1 MSYKKFSTYLSLSSH
16 NSLQRWKTYDIY
28 KAKGGERKFSILFEI
43 KKQESLWELWKI
55 YIANYKTMHEK
66 IIVDVRS
73 EKEFK
78 QERIKD
84 SIDIP
89 LSFIENREERVAKL
103 LVGKEVLLMCR
114 TWRRAELAKQIL
126 SPHVE
131 IEKLKIYKW
140 WILRYK
146 EKHPSEIIS
155 TPLGFS
161 LPIMRQVQ
169 IVAWW
174 LIVLFVLLALMA
186 HQNFL
191 YWALFVWSWLL
202 FAGLSWTCM
211 MATMLWKLPFNK

>member
-1 MSYKKFSTYLSLSSH
+1 MKNDFSFYAYLLMEKKVSMSYKKFSTYLSLSSH

-66 IIVDVRS
+66 IIV
-73 EKEFK
+73 
-78 QERIKD
+78 
-84 SIDIP
+84 
-89 LSFIENREERVAKL
+89 
-103 LVGKEVLLMCR
+103 
-114 TWRRAELAKQIL
+114 L